1 MAAALSQSNQST
13 ALDSGLKYM
22 ATSWSKFG
30 KHHQGIYTTN
40 LHFTEH
46 QDHSW
51 QICKTKKKGTC
62 AKVLA
67 VWCASEQ
74 TFQKKLISD
83 ISSVWKKLS
92 CWWICAKFDSQC
104 NTNVIYKKDISSEK
118 ETATEEN
125 RMAQE
130 LLN

>member
-22 ATSWSKFG
+22 TTSWSKLA
-30 KHHQGIYTTN
+30 KHHQEIYTTN
-40 LHFTEH
+40 LQFTEH

-51 QICKTKKKGTC
+51 QICKTKKGTC

-67 VWCASEQ
+67 VWCASKQ

-83 ISSVWKKLS
+83 ISSVWKKLT
-92 CWWICAKFDSQC
+92 CWWKCAKFDSQC
-104 NTNVIYKKDISSEK
+104 NTNVIYKKDISSEN